1 MSTVLSFATAP
12 GPDGAT
18 VLTATGEIDMSNAA
32 DFSAAL
38 DAALALGAP
47 VVVDLTKVDY
57 IDSAGLAVVFPH
69 LERVRLIAS
78 ELLAPVLTVVGLDDV
93 TTVRA

>member
-12 GPDGAT
+12 G
-18 VLTATGEIDMSNAA
+18 VLSATGEIDMSNAA

-38 DAALALGAP
+38 DAVLAEAGDAP

-57 IDSAGLAVVFPH
+57 IDSAGLAVLFPH
-69 LERVRLIAS
+69 VDRLRLIAS

-93 TTVRA
+93 TTVQA